1 MELGYNCDFDRDTD
15 KDMISLWLNEGILC
29 DRGYKMN
36 KRKLRTGNK
45 RAYAYRLIS
54 IFLGLV
60 ILYSFG
66 FGTIAQDDPPAE
78 DAAAEAMAADAI
90 SAADVQNNLDHVWI
104 LLAGFLVFFMQAGFA
119 MLEGGMIRETGVVN
133 SLAENFMDACVTG
146 IVFFI
151 VGFGIAFGGAE
162 GSGFFPQVELF
173 LGGATGAGEGDGALF
188 VNFFF
193 QFAFAGAAATIA
205 TGGMAERTNFVGKLI
220 YSAIL
225 GAIIYPVVVFWTWG
239 GGWLAQQGF
248 VDFAGSTIV
257 HMTGGVVALMGAY
270 MLGPRAGREWGR
282 PPEASN
288 LGLAALGTFILW
300 FGWYGFNV
308 GSTLGA
314 GDVNQLGLV
323 AVNTTLAATAG
334 ALGAMFLKHWLTGG
348 WNMSFILNGSLAGLV
363 GITAGCAFVTP
374 IGAVVIGALSGAVL
388 VYAMRFVE
396 SIKIDDAVGAFS
408 VHGVCGAFGTIMIG
422 ILGSQALLERG
433 GADLTASLLDGGGL
447 ELLGAQVVGVVG
459 VAIWVGVTSYI
470 MFRALNGMGVL
481 HVDPEADRI
490 GIDAYEHHASV
501 WPNVLPLHESDEE

>member
-1 MELGYNCDFDRDTD
+1 MD
-15 KDMISLWLNEGILC
+15 
-29 DRGYKMN
+29 
-36 KRKLRTGNK
+36 KRKLGMGSK
-45 RAYAYRLIS
+45 RKTAYRLIS
-54 IFLGLV
+54 ILFGLV

-66 FGTIAQDDPPAE
+66 FGTIAQDEPPAE
-78 DAAAEAMAADAI
+78 DVAAEEVMEVSAADAMAAAEA
-90 SAADVQNNLDHVWI
+90 VQHNLDHVWI

-151 VGFGIAFGGAE
+151 VGFGIAFGSAE

-173 LGGATGAGEGDGALF
+173 LGGATGAGEGDGTKF

-205 TGGMAERTNFVGKLI
+205 TGGMAERTNFAGKLI

-239 GGWLAQQGF
+239 EGWLYQQGF

-257 HMTGGVVALMGAY
+257 HMTGGIVALTGAY

-288 LGLAALGTFILW
+288 LGIAALGTFILW

-323 AVNTTLAATAG
+323 AVNTTLAAAAG

-374 IGAVVIGALSGAVL
+374 IGAIVIGLLSGVVL
-388 VYAMRFVE
+388 VYSMRFVE
-396 SIKIDDAVGAFS
+396 SMKIDDAVGAFS
-408 VHGVCGAFGTIMIG
+408 VHGACGAFGTLMIG
-422 ILGSQALLERG
+422 IIGSQSL
-433 GADLTASLLDGGGL
+433 GAASLLDGGGV
-447 ELLGAQVVGVVG
+447 ELLGAQIVGVVG
-459 VAIWVGVTSYI
+459 VAIWVGITSFI
-470 MFRALNGMGVL
+470 MFYVLNRMEVL

-501 WPNVLPLHESDEE
+501 WPNILPLRESDEE

>member
-1 MELGYNCDFDRDTD
+1 
-15 KDMISLWLNEGILC
+15 
-29 DRGYKMN
+29 MN
-36 KRKLRTGNK
+36 KGKLGASDIRKIF
-45 RAYAYRLIS
+45 YRLIS
-54 IFLGLV
+54 LFFGLV

-66 FGTIAQDDPPAE
+66 FGTIAQDEPPAD
-78 DAAAEAMAADAI
+78 DAAAEEVAVELT
-90 SAADVQNNLDHVWI
+90 AADVQASVDAVQNNLNHVWI

-151 VGFGIAFGGAE
+151 VGFGIAFGSAE
-162 GSGFFPQVELF
+162 NSGFIPGFDLF
-173 LGGATGAGEGDGALF
+173 LGGATGAGPGDGELL

-220 YSAIL
+220 YSAVL
-225 GAIIYPVVVFWTWG
+225 GAIIYPIVVFWTWG

-257 HMTGGVVALMGAY
+257 HMTGGIVALAGAY
-270 MLGPRAGREWGR
+270 FLGPRAGREWGR

-288 LGLAALGTFILW
+288 LGIAALGTFILW

-308 GSTLGA
+308 GSTLA
-314 GDVNQLGLV
+314 ADNVNQLGLV
-323 AVNTTLAATAG
+323 AVNTTLAAAAG

-374 IGAVVIGALSGAVL
+374 IGAVVIGLLSGAVL
-388 VYAMRFVE
+388 VFSMRFVE
-396 SIKIDDAVGAFS
+396 GIRIDDAVGAFS
-408 VHGVCGAFGTIMIG
+408 VHGACGAFGTLMIG
-422 ILGSQALLERG
+422 IVGSQALLGES
-433 GADLTASLLDGGGL
+433 SLLDGGGID
-447 ELLGAQVVGVVG
+447 LLGAQVVGVVG
-459 VAIWVGVTSYI
+459 VAIWVGISSSI
-470 MFRALNGMGVL
+470 MFFVLNKINVL

-501 WPNVLPLHESDEE
+501 WPNVLPLREGEED

>member
-1 MELGYNCDFDRDTD
+1 
-15 KDMISLWLNEGILC
+15 
-29 DRGYKMN
+29 MN
-36 KRKLRTGNK
+36 KRKVGMGSK
-45 RAYAYRLIS
+45 RKIFYRMIS
-54 IFLGLV
+54 LFFGFV

-66 FGTIAQDDPPAE
+66 FGTIAQDEPPAE
-78 DAAAEAMAADAI
+78 EAAAEEVVVAEI
-90 SAADVQNNLDHVWI
+90 TAADVQNNLDHIWI

-151 VGFGIAFGGAE
+151 VGYGIAFGSAE
-162 GSGFFPQVELF
+162 SSGFIPQFDLL
-173 LGGATGAGEGDGALF
+173 LGGATGAGEGDGSLF

-205 TGGMAERTNFVGKLI
+205 TGGMAERTNFVGKLL

-225 GAIIYPVVVFWTWG
+225 GAVIYPIVVFWTWG
-239 GGWLAQQGF
+239 GGWLTEAGF

-257 HMTGGVVALMGAY
+257 HMTGGIVALTGAY

-288 LGLAALGTFILW
+288 LGIAALGTFILW

-323 AVNTTLAATAG
+323 AVNTTLAAAAG

-374 IGAVVIGALSGAVL
+374 IGAVVIGVLSGVVL
-388 VYAMRFVE
+388 VYSMRFVE

-408 VHGVCGAFGTIMIG
+408 VHGACGAFGTLMIG
-422 ILGSQALLERG
+422 IIGSQALLG
-433 GADLTASLLDGGGL
+433 QASLLDGGSID
-447 ELLGAQVVGVVG
+447 LLIAQLTGVVG
-459 VAIWVGVTSYI
+459 VAVWVGVASCI
-470 MFRALNGMGVL
+470 MFFVLNKLNVL

-501 WPNVLPLHESDEE
+501 WPNVLPLREDED

>member
-1 MELGYNCDFDRDTD
+1 
-15 KDMISLWLNEGILC
+15 
-29 DRGYKMN
+29 MN
-36 KRKLRTGNK
+36 KGKLGIGSRRKLF
-45 RAYAYRLIS
+45 YRFIS
-54 IFLGLV
+54 IFFGLV

-66 FGTIAQDDPPAE
+66 FGTIAQDEPPAE
-78 DAAAEAMAADAI
+78 DAAAVEEMAEPAI
-90 SAADVQNNLDHVWI
+90 TAADVQHNLDHVWI

-133 SLAENFMDACVTG
+133 SLAENFMDACVTA

-151 VGFGIAFGGAE
+151 VGYGIAFGSAE
-162 GSGFFPQVELF
+162 GSGFIPQFDLF

-205 TGGMAERTNFVGKLI
+205 TGGMAERTNFVGKLL
-220 YSAIL
+220 YSAVL
-225 GAIIYPVVVFWTWG
+225 GALIYPVVVFWTWG
-239 GGWLAQQGF
+239 GGWLTQAGF

-257 HMTGGVVALMGAY
+257 HMTGGIVALTGAY

-288 LGLAALGTFILW
+288 LGIAALGTFILW

-374 IGAVVIGALSGAVL
+374 IGAVIIGLLSGVVL
-388 VYAMRFVE
+388 VYSMRFVE

-408 VHGVCGAFGTIMIG
+408 VHGACGAFGTLMIG
-422 ILGSQALLERG
+422 IIGSQALL
-433 GADLTASLLDGGGL
+433 GAPSLLDGGGID
-447 ELLGAQVVGVVG
+447 LLVAQATGVVG
-459 VAIWVGVTSYI
+459 VAVWVGVSSFI
-470 MFRALNGMGVL
+470 MFYVLNAINVL

-501 WPNVLPLHESDEE
+501 WPNVLPLREDED

>member
-1 MELGYNCDFDRDTD
+1 MD
-15 KDMISLWLNEGILC
+15 
-29 DRGYKMN
+29 
-36 KRKLRTGNK
+36 KRKML
-45 RAYAYRLIS
+45 YRLLS
-54 IFLGLV
+54 IFIGLAV
-60 ILYSFG
+60 LYSFG
-66 FGTIAQDDPPAE
+66 FRAIAQDAPPEE
-78 DAAAEAMAADAI
+78 DAAAVEVVMEDGI
-90 SAADVQNNLDHVWI
+90 SAAEVQNNLNQVWI

-151 VGFGIAFGGAE
+151 VGYGIAYGAYDAE
-162 GSGFFPQVELF
+162 AGIGSSILGEVEFF
-173 LGGATGAGEGDGALF
+173 LGGINGANPGDGEIL
-188 VNFFF
+188 VSFFF

-205 TGGMAERTNFVGKLI
+205 TGAMAERTNFVGKLI

-239 GGWLAQQGF
+239 GGWITEQGF
-248 VDFAGSTIV
+248 IDFAGSTIV
-257 HMTGGVVALMGAY
+257 HMTGGIVALVGAY
-270 MLGPRAGREWGR
+270 MVGPRAGRIFGR

-314 GDVNQLGLV
+314 DNTNQLGLV

-334 ALGAMFLKHWLTGG
+334 ALGAMFYTYFLTQN

-363 GITAGCAFVTP
+363 GITAGCASVTP
-374 IGAVVIGALSGAVL
+374 FGALVIGLLSGILVVISISV
-388 VYAMRFVE
+388 VE
-396 SIKIDDAVGAFS
+396 SLKIDDAVGAFS
-408 VHGVCGAFGTIMIG
+408 VHGACGAFGTIMIG
-422 ILGSQALLERG
+422 IVGSAALGAP
-433 GADLTASLLDGGGL
+433 SLLDGGTL
-447 ELLGAQVVGVVG
+447 DTLGAQIVGVVG
-459 VAIWVGVTSYI
+459 VLIWAGVASFL
-470 MFRALNGMGVL
+470 MFGALRAANIL

-501 WPNVLPLHESDEE
+501 WPNVLPLREDED